1 MDFVMNGILLVI
13 MPRLPILSSI
23 TIQGTFCPVL
33 TLRVPQKELF
43 LGLMVLRTAA
53 IYGDQKNMKRLIY
66 ALWVVIPNIISFFAS
81 RF

>member
-1 MDFVMNGILLVI
+1 MNGILLFIV
-13 MPRLPILSSI
+13 PRLPILSSI
-23 TIQGTFCPVL
+23 SIQGTLCPVL
-33 TLRVPQKELF
+33 TLRVLQKELF